1 MHFTNRVVEARPPDS
16 MERAVMHGRIYGSI
30 TELIGNTP
38 LVRLNRVVPEGAAEV
53 VVKIEAFNPLSSV
66 KDRIAISMVEDAE
79 SRGELQPGA
88 TIVEA
93 TSGNT
98 GIGLAFVA
106 AAKGYK
112 CALFMPDS
120 MSVERRKLL
129 QALGAELF
137 LTPAPLGIKAAQK
150 GAEEYAAKTP
160 GAWLSRQ
167 FDNPANPKVHRETT
181 AREII
186 HDTGG
191 RLDAFVSGVGTGG
204 TIAGV
209 GQVLKKEM
217 PHVLIAAVEPV
228 ESQVLKGG
236 EHKPHKIQG
245 IGAGIIPANYDA
257 SVVDRVIDVGYD
269 DAVNYAR
276 RLAIEEGIFVGI
288 SSGAAT
294 WAAIEVAKELGA
306 GKRVVVVLPSTGER
320 YLSTPLFEYTDLV
333 NQPATTPQMLAEQAA
348 AQAQAP

>member
-1 MHFTNRVVEARPPDS
+1 MQHGKIYDS
-16 MERAVMHGRIYGSI
+16 V

-38 LVRLNRVVPEGAAEV
+38 LVRLNRVVPDNCAEV
-53 VVKIEAFNPLSSV
+53 VVKLESFNPLSSV
-66 KDRIAISMVEDAE
+66 KDRIAISMIEEAE
-79 SRGELQPGA
+79 RAGEIRPGS

-129 QALGAELF
+129 QALGAELY
-137 LTPAPLGIKAAQK
+137 LTPAPAGIKEGQRQAA
-150 GAEEYAAKTP
+150 EYVERTP

-167 FDNPANPKVHRETT
+167 FDNPANLKVHRETT
-181 AREII
+181 AQEILR
-186 HDTGG
+186 DTGG
-191 RLDAFVSGVGTGG
+191 RLDAFVAGVGTGG
-204 TIAGV
+204 TVTGV
-209 GQVLKKEM
+209 GEVLKKQL
-217 PHVLIAAVEPV
+217 PDVIIASVEPI

-245 IGAGIIPANYDA
+245 IGAGMIPSIYNA
-257 SVVDRVIDVGYD
+257 SVVDRIL
-269 DAVNYAR
+269 DATYEDAISYAR
-276 RLAIEEGIFVGI
+276 RLAKEEGIFVGI
-288 SSGAAT
+288 SSGAVT
-294 WAAIEVAKELGA
+294 WAAIEIAKELGP
-306 GKRVVVVLPSTGER
+306 GKRVVAVLASTGER

-333 NQPATTPQMLAEQAA
+333 NQPATTPQMWAERQAA
-348 AQAQAP
+348 EAAAKQG